1 MNLRRDVVIL
11 TCAVSAGIHGA
22 LAPAHFGEGVGAGIG
37 FVVSAVLLAVLAVVL
52 TLRPAGTLPLAGA
65 AVVLAGLLGSY
76 ALATTTGLPLLHPQ
90 PEPIDGLALAT
101 KGFETLG
108 LVTAIN
114 LLWRRPAVS
123 FSLIHPKGTPT

>member
-11 TCAVSAGIHGA
+11 ACAVSAGIHGA
-22 LAPAHFGEGVGAGIG
+22 LAPAHFGESVGAGAG
-37 FVVSAVLLAVLAVVL
+37 FVVSTVLLAVPAVVL

-65 AVVLAGLLGSY
+65 AVVFAGLLGSY

-108 LVTAIN
+108 LATAAS
-114 LLWRRPAVS
+114 LLWRPPALS